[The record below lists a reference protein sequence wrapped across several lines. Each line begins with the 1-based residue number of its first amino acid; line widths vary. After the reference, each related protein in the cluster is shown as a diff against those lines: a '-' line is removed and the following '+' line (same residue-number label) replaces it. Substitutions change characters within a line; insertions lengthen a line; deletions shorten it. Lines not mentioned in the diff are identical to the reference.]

1 MEIVQTVTMVPAWVT
16 VLFLLSYGM
25 LEAHSQPSTTTAQA
39 SPSLRL
45 PDPRIVIVGLTG
57 TGKSSLANALL
68 GCDPNSVEGECMQ
81 FEVCDDQDSCTKSTS
96 HGVGQWIGS
105 GAEFTVM
112 IVHNHQDEVV
122 EISIFSS

>member
-25 LEAHSQPSTTTAQA
+25 LEAHSQPSTTTAQP

-45 PDPRIVIVGLTG
+45 PDPRIVLVGGTG

>member
-1 MEIVQTVTMVPAWVT
+1 M
-16 VLFLLSYGM
+16 
-25 LEAHSQPSTTTAQA
+25 
-39 SPSLRL
+39 
-45 PDPRIVIVGLTG
+45 IVGLTG